1 MTTMTIKKED
11 RKALSMQDGCIE
23 IQDSSSNEDNIFD
36 SLHSLELEEKNLIE
50 QKENL
55 KALLQQLE
63 FKAKEEI
70 DKRSRKIEDLNSD
83 VSDLKRKVKKFAN
96 WVNSDSPLG
105 SSVAD
110 P

>member
-1 MTTMTIKKED
+1 MTTVTLKKEE
-11 RKALSMQDGCIE
+11 RKALSLQDGCVGIHE
-23 IQDSSSNEDNIFD
+23 SSNEDNIFN
-36 SLHSLELEEKNLIE
+36 SLHSLEIEEKNLIE

-63 FKAKEEI
+63 SKAKEEI
-70 DKRSRKIEDLNSD
+70 EKRSRKIEGLNSD

-96 WVNSDSPLG
+96 WANSNSPLG
-105 SSVAD
+105 SSEAD

>member
-1 MTTMTIKKED
+1 MTTVTIKKEE
-11 RKALSMQDGCIE
+11 RKALSLQDGCVG
-23 IQDSSSNEDNIFD
+23 IQDSSNEDNIFN
-36 SLHSLELEEKNLIE
+36 SLHSLEIEEKNLIE

-63 FKAKEEI
+63 SKAKEEI
-70 DKRSRKIEDLNSD
+70 EKRSRKIEGLNSD

-96 WVNSDSPLG
+96 WVNSDSSLG
-105 SSVAD
+105 SSEAD

>member
-1 MTTMTIKKED
+1 MTIKKEE

-23 IQDSSSNEDNIFD
+23 IQDSSNEENIFD

-55 KALLQQLE
+55 RVLLQQLE
-63 FKAKEEI
+63 SKAKEEI
-70 DKRSRKIEDLNSD
+70 DKRSRKIEDLSSD

>member
-1 MTTMTIKKED
+1 MTTVTLKKEE
-11 RKALSMQDGCIE
+11 RKALSLQDGCVG
-23 IQDSSSNEDNIFD
+23 IQDSSNEDNIFN
-36 SLHSLELEEKNLIE
+36 SLHSLEIEEKNLIE

-63 FKAKEEI
+63 SKAKEEI
-70 DKRSRKIEDLNSD
+70 EKRSRKIEGLNSD

-96 WVNSDSPLG
+96 WANSNSPLG
-105 SSVAD
+105 SSEAD

>member
-1 MTTMTIKKED
+1 MTTMTIKKEE

-23 IQDSSSNEDNIFD
+23 IQNNSNEDNIFD
-36 SLHSLELEEKNLIE
+36 SLHNLELEEKNLIE

-70 DKRSRKIEDLNSD
+70 EKRSRKIEDLNSD

-96 WVNSDSPLG
+96 WVNSDSSLG